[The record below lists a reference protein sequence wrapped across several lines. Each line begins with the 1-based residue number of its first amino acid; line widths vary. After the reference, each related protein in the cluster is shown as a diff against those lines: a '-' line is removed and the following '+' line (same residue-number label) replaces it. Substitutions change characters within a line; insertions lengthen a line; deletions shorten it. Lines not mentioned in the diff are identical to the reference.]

1 MGKIALA
8 LILVDNIAE
17 FENDSEDK
25 SMITWKT
32 IRITTWKDIWVNN
45 EKVQDGGNYL
55 QSANICMMDQM
66 DFYYASWFCD
76 IDPGGCYPVK
86 YQIQQTQSKGDQRF
100 EPPIIQAVTLDKR
113 LWLLISWHVPVPPF
127 HPHWWRFKFH
137 VGFVLDWMSFSL
149 YAPGFT
155 KGTLEE
161 NQVACNRTKR

>member
-55 QSANICMMDQM
+55 QSANICMMGQM

-76 IDPGGCYPVK
+76 IDPGDCYPVK
-86 YQIQQTQSKGDQRF
+86 YQIQHS
-100 EPPIIQAVTLDKR
+100 IKR
-113 LWLLISWHVPVPPF
+113 WSEVWASHNSGSDI
-127 HPHWWRFKFH
+127 
-137 VGFVLDWMSFSL
+137 G
-149 YAPGFT
+149 
-155 KGTLEE
+155 
-161 NQVACNRTKR
+161 